1 MESQVNNSKCPICQN
16 EIKDEQKEKCNEC
29 NKEYCSIKCLLNDYS
44 HITKYEIKKL
54 QNMSKTYKKN
64 NCGLKNIGN
73 TCYMNSGLQCLSNLL
88 YFTYYFLSD
97 KYRDDKKKYT
107 YSVCHELKEV
117 FSKMYD
123 MNNSSPID
131 TKPFMNE
138 LSKYDNSYLNHS
150 QKDSNQ
156 FISNLLSNYLST
168 ELSSINLR
176 KYIIGCKTNIMSC
189 ECPNPLVKTEL
200 FSSLFIPLSL
210 GSSINIFSTKS
221 MKFEKVML
229 NFKEANLTFED
240 IKQQLVTNYKKEIK
254 NIHIFRVVDQQEED
268 LRYKC
273 IITKY
278 NRPFLFDESEERKK
292 YTREELSFNQSTIVL
307 YEYEQGN
314 NEIPVFVSFYHKNE
328 LLLPLPIC
336 IVMNRYMRIQTIFD
350 QLNTIFKQN
359 TFFSDCSFQ
368 YIIDKE
374 YRVNKSKDSYI
385 FNELFEKVTPENKAF
400 LGISIDK
407 FEEYKTMLYDT
418 FNSNS
423 FDPHQINLEKSL
435 DSCFDKKVIFNDKN
449 KPKICQKCNKCCY
462 QQSLINQLPL
472 NLILFIQRDYNNQET
487 KKIKVNYKDS
497 LTIKQNYLTE
507 DIKDEYNYKLVA
519 VNLHRGNNN
528 SGHYSAKLKKG
539 SKWFLY
545 DDRSV
550 NEDDNYFDEKAIS
563 LFYQRTPK

>member
-1 MESQVNNSKCPICQN
+1 MESRVNNSKCPICQN

-29 NKEYCSIKCLLNDYS
+29 NKEYCSIKCLLNDFS
-44 HITKYEIKKL
+44 DITKHENGKWIYGEA
-54 QNMSKTYKKN
+54 N
-64 NCGLKNIGN
+64 NHKSQHTNGVPGLVGLENLGN

-88 YFTYYFLSD
+88 YFTCYFLSD
-97 KYRDDKKKYT
+97 KYRDDKQQFT

-131 TKPFMNE
+131 TKPFMKE
-138 LSKYDNSYLNHS
+138 LSKYDHSYLNHS

-168 ELSSINLR
+168 ELSSISLR

-221 MKFEKVML
+221 MKFEKVIL

-240 IKQQLVTNYKKEIK
+240 IKQQLVTNYQKEIK

-268 LRYKC
+268 SMFKC
-273 IITKY
+273 IINKY

-374 YRVNKSKDSYI
+374 YRENKSIHSSI

-407 FEEYKTMLYDT
+407 FEYKTMLYDT
-418 FNSNS
+418 FDSS
-423 FDPHQINLEKSL
+423 DPNQINLEKSL

-449 KPKICQKCNKCCY
+449 TLEKYIEN
-462 QQSLINQLPL
+462 QS
-472 NLILFIQRDYNNQET
+472 
-487 KKIKVNYKDS
+487 
-497 LTIKQNYLTE
+497 
-507 DIKDEYNYKLVA
+507 A
-519 VNLHRGNNN
+519 
-528 SGHYSAKLKKG
+528 
-539 SKWFLY
+539 
-545 DDRSV
+545 
-550 NEDDNYFDEKAIS
+550 
-563 LFYQRTPK
+563 